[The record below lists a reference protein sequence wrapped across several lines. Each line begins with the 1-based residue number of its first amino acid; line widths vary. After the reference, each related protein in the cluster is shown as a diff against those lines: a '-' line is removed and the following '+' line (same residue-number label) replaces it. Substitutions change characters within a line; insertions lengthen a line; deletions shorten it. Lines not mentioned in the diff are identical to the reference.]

1 MAWSPSLP
9 ARGSGA
15 RRRPRSGAAA
25 AIACLALAAPVA
37 GCALANASGPPQR
50 RPSDYA
56 QPPERTSMDETDGA
70 TAPRGSAARP
80 PYEGAGYPRRG
91 EDD

>member
-1 MAWSPSLP
+1 VTARTPTLP
-9 ARGSGA
+9 TALS
-15 RRRPRSGAAA
+15 
-25 AIACLALAAPVA
+25 IALALVIGGGPGASVA